1 MLASTAFLAAVA
13 AAASASPLT
22 KKAVIDDCLAAAGV
36 PFDEKGSPQ
45 WAADAAP
52 FNVRIPFVP
61 VSIAAPLT
69 TEHIRAA
76 VGCGRDNGVKVT
88 PKSGGHSYANFGFGG
103 EDGHLVL
110 ELDRMYNVT
119 LDNATGI
126 ATVQGG
132 SRLGHVATELY
143 KQGGKAISHGT
154 CPGVGVGGHV
164 LHGGYGMSAH
174 TKGLALDWLV
184 GAKVVLA
191 NSTVVDVSETEH
203 PDVFWA
209 LKGAGSSF
217 GVVSEFYFR
226 TFDAPKEATNFAVAL
241 QWDAAAAAVDGFK
254 KLQAWAET
262 TMPNGLNMRMAISSF
277 STGLEGMFYG
287 DEAGLRAALDPLL
300 ESIRGR
306 LTTVKTTDWLGHLQH
321 FGNGMA
327 LDQKDNYKLQENF
340 HSSSLYTDK
349 LSDAQVESFVDY
361 WYTVGKSMRRYWWI
375 QVDLHGGKNSAIPRA
390 AASSSAYAYRDKL
403 LLYQFYDLVAVSA
416 TYPKDGF
423 AFLDQFIANAT
434 VGMERADRGMYFSYP
449 DANMGQ
455 DEAQAEYW
463 GPNVARLQKIKRE
476 VDPGEVFYFPQ
487 SVRPESSPQAPQAA
501 GTEEKGGE
509 VMMARGA

>member
-1 MLASTAFLAAVA
+1 MLTRIAFLTAILAV
-13 AAASASPLT
+13 SASPLT
-22 KKAVIDDCLAAAGV
+22 KKAIIDDCLAAAKV
-36 PFDEKGSPQ
+36 PYNEKGSSQ
-45 WAADAAP
+45 WAADVAP
-52 FNVRIPFVP
+52 FNVRIPYVP

-69 TEHIRAA
+69 TEHIQAA
-76 VGCGRDNGVKVT
+76 IKCGRDNGVKVT

-103 EDGHLVL
+103 EDGHLML

-119 LDNATGI
+119 LNNVTGI

-143 KQGGKAISHGT
+143 RQGGKAISHGT

-191 NSTVVDVSETEH
+191 NSTVINVSETEH

-217 GVVSEFYFR
+217 GVVSEFYFK
-226 TFDAPKEATNFAVAL
+226 TFDAPKQATNFAVAL
-241 QWDAAAAAVDGFK
+241 QWDAEKAIDGLK
-254 KLQAWAET
+254 KLQTWAET
-262 TMPNGLNMRMAISSF
+262 TMPNELNMRLAISSF
-277 STGLEGMFYG
+277 STNLEGMFYG
-287 DEAGLRAALDPLL
+287 NKTGLQAALDPLL
-300 ESIRGR
+300 AAIGGR
-306 LTTVKTTDWLGHLQH
+306 LTTSQTTDWLGHLQH

-340 HSSSLYTDK
+340 HSSSLYTDT
-349 LSDAQVESFVDY
+349 LSDAQVESFVNY
-361 WYTVGKSMRRYWWI
+361 WYTVGRSMRRFWWI
-375 QVDLHGGKNSAIPRA
+375 QVDLHGGKNSAISQI
-390 AASSSAYAYRDKL
+390 ASSSSSYAYRSKL
-403 LLYQFYDLVAVSA
+403 LLYQFYDLVSVSA

-423 AFLDQFIANAT
+423 TFLDNFIANTT
-434 VGMERADRGMYFSYP
+434 VGMNQSDRGMYFSYP
-449 DANMGQ
+449 DANMEQ
-455 DEAQAEYW
+455 DKAQTEYW
-463 GPNVARLQKIKRE
+463 GSNVARLQKIKKE

-487 SVRPESSPQAPQAA
+487 SVRPASSASS
-501 GTEEKGGE
+501 
-509 VMMARGA
+509 

>member
-1 MLASTAFLAAVA
+1 MLTRAAFLAMILAV
-13 AAASASPLT
+13 SASSLT
-22 KKAVIDDCLAAAGV
+22 KKAIIDGCLAAAKV
-36 PFDEKGSPQ
+36 PYSEKGSSQ

-61 VSIAAPLT
+61 VSIAVPLT
-69 TEHIRAA
+69 TEHIQAA
-76 VGCGRDNGVKVT
+76 VKCGRNNGVRVT

-119 LDNATGI
+119 LNNVTGI

-132 SRLGHVATELY
+132 SRLGHVATELH

-154 CPGVGVGGHV
+154 CP
-164 LHGGYGMSAH
+164 GYGMSAH

-191 NSTVVDVSETEH
+191 NSTVINVSETQH
-203 PDVFWA
+203 SDVFWA

-217 GVVSEFYFR
+217 GVVSEFYFK
-226 TFDAPKEATNFAVAL
+226 TFDAPKQATTFAAVL
-241 QWDAAAAAVDGFK
+241 QWDTAKAIDGFK
-254 KLQAWAET
+254 KLQTWAET
-262 TMPNGLNMRMAISSF
+262 MMPNELNMRLSISSF
-277 STGLEGMFYG
+277 STNLEGMFYG
-287 DEAGLRAALDPLL
+287 NKTGLQAALDPLL
-300 ESIRGR
+300 ATIGGR
-306 LTTVKTTDWLGHLQH
+306 LATSQTTDWLGHLQH

-349 LSDAQVESFVDY
+349 LSDAQVESFVNY

-375 QVDLHGGKNSAIPRA
+375 QVDLHGGRNSAISQI
-390 AASSSAYAYRDKL
+390 AASSSAYAYRGKL

-423 AFLDQFIANAT
+423 SFLDKFIANTT
-434 VGMERADRGMYFSYP
+434 VGMKQADRGMYFSYP

-455 DEAQAEYW
+455 DQAQAEYW
-463 GPNVARLQKIKRE
+463 GPNVARLQEIKRK
-476 VDPGEVFYFPQ
+476 VDPEEVFYFPQ
-487 SVRPESSPQAPQAA
+487 SVRPANSA
-501 GTEEKGGE
+501 GS
-509 VMMARGA
+509 